1 MATKNKTCGTAETPR
16 EKIMEA
22 AIARFAYYGFG
33 KTTMAEIAKD
43 CGMSAANIYR
53 FFENKK
59 DVAAALAEGF
69 FQATQERLGEVV
81 SQTGLTASEKLK
93 AYFLELL
100 STTLEMIQDNPKI
113 LELADFVS
121 NERLDL
127 VEKKLTGQISQ
138 IAAIVGEGARTG
150 EFSDCDTEQTASH
163 ISNALKFI
171 NYPPLAMAMLALGAD
186 LQKETE
192 GVVALLVKGL
202 KK

>member
-1 MATKNKTCGTAETPR
+1 MAKKNKICGTAETPR

-69 FQATQERLGEVV
+69 FQATQERLGEIV

-100 STTLEMIQDNPKI
+100 NTTLEMIQDNPKI

-138 IAAIVGEGARTG
+138 IAAIVGEGVRRG
-150 EFSDCDTEQTASH
+150 EFSDCDTEQTALH

-171 NYPPLAMAMLALGAD
+171 NFPPLAMAMLALGAD
-186 LQKETE
+186 LPKETE
-192 GVVALLVKGL
+192 GVVDLLLKGL